1 MPKKRHRNEF
11 VDEQAEEDSAEESD
25 TEKKTRAA
33 MKKLKSN
40 RPMSDDD
47 DDEEDE
53 AMDEQ
58 VAKELQGFIA
68 EPGEDEEDDDNENDQ
83 SGSGE
88 SEEDDDIDD
97 EDLQLIAENTNKRIK
112 PKRVQIEGE
121 DDDDEDVQHQAS
133 QYEPTSSSRGRRDE
147 HDDQSITHNDDDGVL
162 NDDYDD
168 EDDFIVDDENR
179 PMPKISHRRN
189 ENAPN
194 IAEAQ
199 AIFGDDFN
207 FDDMKFDDLNDDDME
222 DEDLE
227 DDEEEEEEDE
237 EVDVEPQLD
246 EDGNPIE
253 DETITAKRQRKL
265 RAQRRKQKVEELYEP
280 EELQR
285 GYLTESDINI
295 RRIDKPERF
304 QLRNIPV
311 TEAKEDELE
320 EEADWIYN
328 GAFLKPTI
336 SNQPLEEDEAK
347 NLQVKKKIKNALNY
361 IRNDSFEVPF
371 IGFYRK
377 EHIEPDLKMADLWKI
392 WQWDEKWMIFKSQ
405 KDKLM
410 SMFERMDKY
419 RNYQYEQLGDTNE
432 DTLTTRLLTDCDID
446 KERLMR
452 AQTLEEIADLRE
464 QFHVYYNDDI
474 PNMRLRE
481 KILEYREER
490 EKRKKLITNM
500 EQNENDEQPLP
511 TIDDEDELDEETL
524 VEQIRTQLNIKSKPF
539 SKTDY
544 YSVCKQ
550 AHLEGLIK
558 KFGLKPDKL
567 GENLHENYQKNEIDQ
582 YPIGPT
588 ATCEEFI
595 CKQFPTTQAVLQAA
609 IFMHARQLS
618 LDPLVR
624 YVIRREYMS
633 RCMINARPTRLGIQS
648 ITEDHPCYTMKY
660 LLEKPVNTFTKDQYL
675 NLYQSVKDGFMKIEY
690 IIDNKNNGTTYAD
703 EIKRSYT
710 RDEYSDNVLEWN
722 KIRAMCI
729 DLMLNKFLYP
739 KFQRE
744 LEEILLDESRQY
756 VIKQCSTC
764 LNNWIKIAPYRLS
777 NDENVTSISDAG
789 VRVLSIAYSTD
800 PDDVSFAVI
809 LSSEGQVL
817 DFIRLPNLMLR
828 ENYSAD
834 NRLKKN
840 KDLDILRKFIKE
852 RVPDVICIG
861 VESRDAL
868 YLRTCLDDMVTQLQ
882 HDEEHFQNLPEPIKV
897 LLVDT
902 ELSKI
907 YAQSR
912 KGELDFRDYPIK
924 LRQAISQARRLQ
936 DPLLE
941 FSQLFNYDK
950 EILLIKYHPLQDLID
965 REQLLI
971 ALEQVFITR
980 TNEVGVDL
988 NRCIAYLHTSNV
1000 LQFVC
1005 GLGPRKATH
1014 LIKYFKQ
1021 NNSKL
1026 ENRTFLVVNYNMGK
1040 CVFSNCAGFIK
1051 INTDAMKESQS
1062 YIEILD
1068 STRIHPEAYDWAR
1081 KMAVDALDIEESSEM
1096 EPSAALEEIFEHSER
1111 LKDLDLDAFAVE
1123 LKNTMYGD
1131 QSITLYDI
1139 RSELTHRYKDI
1150 RVRYEPPSEVDLFH
1164 FITKETPATFHLGK
1178 LIQCQVFDFARKK
1191 PTPQQREAAQP
1202 EKDELTGMLKCPLCH
1217 TERFHN
1223 VKEAW
1228 NHFDSENRCKGTPIG
1243 VRVRLDNG
1251 CTGFIKLR
1259 DLSDSPITNPLE
1271 RVKLHQVIYA
1281 RIIYINIKQFSVDLT
1296 SKSSDLRDDN
1306 ERWRPMKDAYYDRA
1320 LETEDLAEAEKEKQL
1335 KQAAKERSYIKRV
1348 IAHPSFMNINYTECE
1363 RILSTKD
1370 LGDAIIRPSSKASDH
1385 LTITWKLVD
1394 GVLHNIDVI
1403 EKSKTNQFSLG
1414 KRLLII
1420 DPRTQETEE
1429 FEDLDEILARYIK
1442 PMANTVSDIITHKYY
1457 CNLSQPLPSATPS
1470 GSATPA
1476 QTTTTTT
1483 TTTTTSGPPPL
1494 STEAQRILNNRL
1506 IEDKR
1511 RNPTRIRYYI
1521 TISREYPTKFLLS
1534 YMPVRKPI
1542 HEYFTVTPNGIRFR
1556 SKMFPTLTETLNW
1569 FKIHYN
1575 DNVIA
1580 PSPMRTSTT
1589 TNIRTTQPP
1598 LPPPPLPSSSTTT
1611 NAMSMNSTPTAATTP
1626 MVPSGFSQ
1634 PPPPMPTSGFSLP
1647 PPTAAAAVAA
1657 STIPQ
1662 GPPTSMVTSGF
1673 SQPPPALGTMPPVL
1687 PPPPQMMMPPANF
1700 FAYFQQYQQQQQQ
1713 QQQMY

>member
-11 VDEQAEEDSAEESD
+11 FDEQAEEDSAEESD
-25 TEKKTRAA
+25 TEKKQRAA
-33 MKKLKSN
+33 AIKKLKSS

-53 AMDEQ
+53 VMDEEAVKQ
-58 VAKELQGFIA
+58 LKGFIA
-68 EPGEDEEDDDNENDQ
+68 EPGEDEDDDNENDQ

-88 SEEDDDIDD
+88 SEDDDDVDD

-121 DDDDEDVQHQAS
+121 DDDDDELPTAS
-133 QYEPTSSSRGRRDE
+133 QYEPTSSSRVRRDE
-147 HDDQSITHNDDDGVL
+147 HDDHSITHHDDDGGAAEEYE
-162 NDDYDD
+162 DD
-168 EDDFIVDDENR
+168 DDFIVDDENQ
-179 PMPKISHRRN
+179 PLPKTSHRRN

-199 AIFGDDFN
+199 AIFGDDFT
-207 FDDMKFDDLNDDDME
+207 FDNINFDDLNDDME

-227 DDEEEEEEDE
+227 DEEEEEEEED
-237 EVDVEPQLD
+237 VQPQLD

-253 DETITAKRQRKL
+253 DETISTKRRRTI
-265 RAQRRKQKVEELYEP
+265 RAQRRKPKAEELFEP

-285 GYLTESDINI
+285 GYLTEADINI

-304 QLRNIPV
+304 QLRHIPV
-311 TEAKEDELE
+311 TEAKEEELE
-320 EEADWIYN
+320 EEAEWIYN

-336 SNQPLEEDEAK
+336 SLQPVEEDTAK

-371 IGFYRK
+371 IAFYRK
-377 EHIEPDLKMADLWKI
+377 EHIEPDLKIPDLWKI
-392 WQWDEKWMIFKSQ
+392 WQWDEKWMIFKSH

-474 PNMRLRE
+474 PNMRLHE

-490 EKRKKLITNM
+490 DKRKKLITNI

-539 SKTDY
+539 TKTDY

-567 GENLHENYQKNEIDQ
+567 GENLYENYQKNEIDQ

-624 YVIRREYMS
+624 YVIRRDFTS

-660 LLEKPVNTFTKDQYL
+660 LIEKPVNTLTKDQFLYL
-675 NLYQSVKDGFMKIEY
+675 HQSVKDGLMKIDY
-690 IIDNKNNGTTYAD
+690 IIDTKNNQHIYSD

-744 LEEILLDESRQY
+744 LEEILLDEARQY
-756 VIKQCSTC
+756 VNKQCSVC
-764 LNNWIKIAPYRLS
+764 LNDWIKIAPYRLS

-800 PDDVSFAVI
+800 PDDVSYAVI
-809 LSSEGQVL
+809 LSSEGQVM
-817 DFIRLPNLMLR
+817 DFIRLPNLMLK
-828 ENYSAD
+828 ENYSTD
-834 NRLKKN
+834 NRIKKE
-840 KDLDILRKFIKE
+840 KDFEAIRTFIKQ

-868 YLRTCLDDMVTQLQ
+868 YLRTCLEDMVNQLQ
-882 HDEEHFQNLPEPIKV
+882 HDEEQFQNLPEPIKV

-902 ELSKI
+902 DLSKI

-924 LRQAISQARRLQ
+924 LRLAVSQGRRLQ

-965 REQLLI
+965 RDQLLI
-971 ALEQVFITR
+971 TLEQCFISR

-988 NRCIAYLHTSNV
+988 NRCIIYPHTSNV

-1021 NNSKL
+1021 NNLQL

-1051 INTDAMKESQS
+1051 INTDAMKQSES

-1096 EPSAALEEIFEHSER
+1096 EPSAALEEIFQNSER

-1139 RSELTHRYKDI
+1139 RAELTHRYKDV
-1150 RVRYEPPSEVDLFH
+1150 RVRYEPPSQVDLFH

-1191 PTPQQREAAQP
+1191 PTPQQLEAAQP
-1202 EKDELTGMLKCPLCH
+1202 EKDEITGMLKCPLCH

-1228 NHFDSENRCKGTPIG
+1228 NHFDSTNRCKGTPIG

-1259 DLSDSPITNPLE
+1259 DLSDTPVTNPLD

-1281 RIIYINIKQFSVDLT
+1281 RIININIKQFSVDLT
-1296 SKSSDLRDDN
+1296 SKSSELRDDK
-1306 ERWRPMKDAYYDRA
+1306 ERWRPGKDSFYDQT
-1320 LETEDLAEAEKEKQL
+1320 LESEDLAEAEKEKQL
-1335 KQAAKERSYIKRV
+1335 KQAAKERSYVKRV
-1348 IAHPSFMNINYTECE
+1348 IAHPSFMNINYLECE

-1403 EKSKTNQFSLG
+1403 EKSKSNQFSLG

-1457 CNLSQPLPSATPS
+1457 RNLSQPLPSATPT
-1470 GSATPA
+1470 GSTTPA
-1476 QTTTTTT
+1476 QTATTTTTT
-1483 TTTTTSGPPPL
+1483 TISTTTSGPPPL
-1494 STEAQRILNNRL
+1494 SNDAQRILNNLL
-1506 IEDKR
+1506 IDDKR

-1542 HEYFTVTPNGIRFR
+1542 HEYFTVTPNGVRFR

-1575 DNVIA
+1575 DNAVA

-1589 TNIRTTQPP
+1589 NIRV
-1598 LPPPPLPSSSTTT
+1598 PPPPLPPQPSSSSITTTT
-1611 NAMSMNSTPTAATTP
+1611 NPMSMNSTPMAVATP

-1647 PPTAAAAVAA
+1647 PPTVAVAA
-1657 STIPQ
+1657 ASAIPQ
-1662 GPPTSMVTSGF
+1662 GPPTGMVTSGF
-1673 SQPPPALGTMPPVL
+1673 SQPPPALGTIPPVL
-1687 PPPPQMMMPPANF
+1687 PPPPPQMMMPPANF

-1713 QQQMY
+1713 QMY

>member
-1 MPKKRHRNEF
+1 MSKKRPRNVF
-11 VDEQAEEDSAEESD
+11 VAEEAEEDSAEESD
-25 TEKKTRAA
+25 TEKKQRAAA

-47 DDEEDE
+47 EDEDEVDELDEEAAKELKNFIADAEEEEEDE
-53 AMDEQ
+53 A
-58 VAKELQGFIA
+58 A
-68 EPGEDEEDDDNENDQ
+68 NDQ
-83 SGSGE
+83 SGTGE
-88 SEEDDDIDD
+88 SDDEDDDIDD
-97 EDLQLIAENTNKRIK
+97 EDLQLIAENTNKPRR
-112 PKRVQIEGE
+112 PVRVQIEGE
-121 DDDDEDVQHQAS
+121 DSDEEEQHDTS
-133 QYEPTSSSRGRRDE
+133 HHGPTSSSHPRRGDN
-147 HDDQSITHNDDDGVL
+147 DDQSVTHHDEEAGGNEDYEDD
-162 NDDYDD
+162 
-168 EDDFIVDDENR
+168 DDFIVDDDNR
-179 PMPKISHRRN
+179 PLPKTAHRKS

-207 FDDMKFDDLNDDDME
+207 FDDINYDELNDDME
-222 DEDLE
+222 DDDQEEED
-227 DDEEEEEEDE
+227 DDEELEDE
-237 EVDVEPQLD
+237 DVEHQYD
-246 EDGNPIE
+246 EDGNLVENEIV
-253 DETITAKRQRKL
+253 TSKRRRKN
-265 RAQRRKQKVEELYEP
+265 RAQRRKQKAEELFEP

-285 GYLTESDINI
+285 GYLTEADINI
-295 RRIDKPERF
+295 RKIDKPERF
-304 QLRNIPV
+304 QLRHIPV

-320 EEADWIYN
+320 EEAEWIYN

-336 SNQPLEEDEAK
+336 SHQMSEEDTAK
-347 NLQVKKKIKNALNY
+347 NIQVKKKIKNALNY

-371 IGFYRK
+371 IAFYRK
-377 EHIEPDLKMADLWKI
+377 EHIEPDLKILDLWKI
-392 WQWDEKWMIFKSQ
+392 WQWDEKWMIFKSH
-405 KDKLM
+405 KDKLI

-432 DTLTTRLLTDCDID
+432 DALATRLLTDCDID
-446 KERLMR
+446 KERLTR
-452 AQTLEEIADLRE
+452 AKTLDEIADLRE
-464 QFHVYYNDDI
+464 QFHVYYNEDI

-481 KILEYREER
+481 KVLEYREER
-490 EKRKKLITNM
+490 EKRKKLISNM
-500 EQNENDEQPLP
+500 EQNENDEQPQP
-511 TIDDEDELDEETL
+511 TIDDEEELDEDAL
-524 VEQIRTQLNIKSKPF
+524 VDQIRTQLNIKATPLA
-539 SKTDY
+539 KTDY
-544 YSVCKQ
+544 YNVCKQ
-550 AHLEGLIK
+550 ARLEGLVK

-567 GENLHENYQKNEIDQ
+567 GENLYENYQKNEIDQ

-595 CKQFPTTQAVLQAA
+595 CKQFSTTQTVLQAA
-609 IFMHARQLS
+609 IFMHARQLG

-624 YVIRREYMS
+624 HVIRREYIS
-633 RCMINARPTRLGIQS
+633 RCMINARPTRNGLQS

-660 LLEKPVNTFTKDQYL
+660 LAEKPVHTFTKDQFLY
-675 NLYQSVKDGFMKIEY
+675 LYQSVKDGLMKIEY
-690 IIDNKNNGTTYAD
+690 VIDRKNSQLTYAD

-729 DLMLNKFLYP
+729 DLMLSKFLYP

-744 LEEILLDESRQY
+744 LEETLLDEARQY
-756 VIKQCSTC
+756 VIKQCSNC
-764 LNNWIKIAPYRLS
+764 LNDWLKMAPYRLS
-777 NDENVTSISDAG
+777 NDENVTSISDVG
-789 VRVLSIAYSTD
+789 VRVLSITYSTD
-800 PDDVSFAVI
+800 PDDASYAVI
-809 LSSEGQVL
+809 LSSEGQVM

-834 NRLKKN
+834 NRIKKD
-840 KDLDILRKFIKE
+840 KDFEAIRTFISQ

-868 YLRTCLDDMVTQLQ
+868 YLRTRFENMISDLQ
-882 HDEEHFQNLPEPIKV
+882 RDEEQFQNLPEPVKI

-902 ELSKI
+902 ELAKI
-907 YAQSR
+907 YSQSR
-912 KGELDFRDYPIK
+912 KGEADFRDYPVK
-924 LRQAISQARRLQ
+924 LRQAVSQGRRLQ

-950 EILLIKYHPLQDLID
+950 EILLIKYHPLQDAID
-965 REQLLI
+965 REQLI
-971 ALEQVFITR
+971 PILEQCFISR

-988 NRCIAYLHTSNV
+988 NRCIAYAHTSNV

-1014 LIKYFKQ
+1014 LVKYFKQ
-1021 NNSKL
+1021 NNLQL
-1026 ENRTFLVVNYNMGK
+1026 ENRTFLVVTYNMGK
-1040 CVFSNCAGFIK
+1040 CVFSNSAGFIK
-1051 INTDAMKESQS
+1051 INTDAMKQSDS

-1096 EPSAALEEIFEHSER
+1096 EPSAALEQIFQNSER

-1139 RSELTHRYKDI
+1139 RAELTHRYKDVRI
-1150 RVRYEPPSEVDLFH
+1150 RYEPPTPEDLFH

-1178 LIQCQVFDFARKK
+1178 LIQCQVFDFARKP
-1191 PTPQQREAAQP
+1191 PTSSQLEAAQP
-1202 EKDELTGMLKCPLCH
+1202 EKDEATGILKCPLCH
-1217 TERFHN
+1217 TERFHH

-1228 NHFDSENRCKGTPIG
+1228 NHFDSNRCKGTPVG

-1251 CTGFIKLR
+1251 CSGFIKLR
-1259 DLSDSPITNPLE
+1259 DLSDSPVSNPLD

-1281 RIIYINIKQFSVDLT
+1281 RIVNINIERFSVDLT

-1306 ERWRPMKDAYYDRA
+1306 ERWRPPKDTYYDRT
-1320 LETEDLAEAEKEKQL
+1320 LETDDLNDAEKEKQL
-1335 KQAAKERSYIKRV
+1335 KQAAKERSFIKRV

-1363 RILSTKD
+1363 RLLLTKD
-1370 LGDAIIRPSSKASDH
+1370 LGDAIVRPSSKATDH

-1442 PMANTVSDIITHKYY
+1442 PMANTVSDIVTHKYY
-1457 CNLSQPLPSATPS
+1457 RNLSQPLPSATPT

-1476 QTTTTTT
+1476 QTPATAIPSSTT
-1483 TTTTTSGPPPL
+1483 GPPL
-1494 STEAQRILNNRL
+1494 ASAEAQRILNNLL

-1534 YMPVRKPI
+1534 YMPVRKPV
-1542 HEYFTVTPNGIRFR
+1542 HEYFTVIPNGIRFR
-1556 SKMFPTLTETLNW
+1556 SKMFSTLTETLNW
-1569 FKIHYN
+1569 FKIHFN
-1575 DNVIA
+1575 DNAVA
-1580 PSPMRTSTT
+1580 PSPMRSSSSS
-1589 TNIRTTQPP
+1589 IRV
-1598 LPPPPLPSSSTTT
+1598 PPPPQPSSTT
-1611 NAMSMNSTPTAATTP
+1611 AMSMSSTPMSATTP
-1626 MVPSGFSQ
+1626 MVSSGFSQ
-1634 PPPPMPTSGFSLP
+1634 PPPPMPTSGFSMP
-1647 PPTAAAAVAA
+1647 PPTAAAIAAAA
-1657 STIPQ
+1657 S
-1662 GPPTSMVTSGF
+1662 GLPPAPLTGMVASGF

-1713 QQQMY
+1713 QQQMF